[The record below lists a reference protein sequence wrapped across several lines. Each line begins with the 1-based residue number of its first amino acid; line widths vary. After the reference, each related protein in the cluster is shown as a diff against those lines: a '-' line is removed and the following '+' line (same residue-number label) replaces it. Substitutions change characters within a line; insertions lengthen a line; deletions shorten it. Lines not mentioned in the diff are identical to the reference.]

1 MPQGDCG
8 EYGKALMK
16 ERSGTAQ
23 YIAPEIK
30 QNNSMVGAEIDM
42 WSFGIL
48 LYQMA
53 VAYVPT

>member
-1 MPQGDCG
+1 
-8 EYGKALMK
+8 MK